1 MRKKVLSI
9 HSSRGGTGKTVIATN
24 LAAIYA
30 IKGLNVA
37 LLDLDFRAPS
47 LVDVFSKGIREPVR
61 HWLNDF
67 LDGRCKA
74 EQALTDV
81 SKAYGLKGKLLLG
94 LANPAI
100 EAIRNTMEKSRA
112 WEVTA
117 VKKLFSLRSALFD
130 DLEIDCCII
139 DTSPGVQYTSINAV
153 VSSDISVVI
162 ATLDSLELKALRNML
177 VELYDAFAK
186 RTVVL
191 INKVFP
197 ETRAWSSEK
206 QKNLI
211 SKMEKVLKHPVI
223 GVVPCYCDVLQAKRT
238 SLLAVDMPFHPFLRN
253 LEEVAEKLGSIN
265 EKNAEEDVF
274 CKAKL

>member
-1 MRKKVLSI
+1 MKKMVLSI

-47 LVDVFSKGIREPVR
+47 LADVFSKGIREPIK

-74 EQALTDV
+74 EQTLTDV
-81 SKAYGLKGKLLLG
+81 SEAYGLKGKLLLG
-94 LANPAI
+94 LANPEI
-100 EAIRNTMEKSRA
+100 DAIRNTMEKSRA

-117 VKKLFSLRSALFD
+117 VKRLFSLRSTLFENMD
-130 DLEIDCCII
+130 IDCCIF

-153 VSSDISVVI
+153 VSSDVSVVV
-162 ATLDSLELKALRNML
+162 ATLDSLELKGLGKML
-177 VELYDAFAK
+177 AELYDAFGK
-186 RTVVL
+186 KTVVL

-197 ETRAWSSEK
+197 
-206 QKNLI
+206 
-211 SKMEKVLKHPVI
+211 
-223 GVVPCYCDVLQAKRT
+223 
-238 SLLAVDMPFHPFLRN
+238 
-253 LEEVAEKLGSIN
+253 
-265 EKNAEEDVF
+265 
-274 CKAKL
+274 

>member
-1 MRKKVLSI
+1 MRKKILSI

-47 LVDVFSKGIREPVR
+47 LVDVFSKGSRDPAK

-81 SKAYGLKGKLLLG
+81 SEAYGFKGELFLG

-100 EAIRNTMEKSRA
+100 EAMQNMMEKSRS
-112 WEVTA
+112 WEVAA
-117 VKKLFSLRSALFD
+117 VKRLFSLRSTLFENLD
-130 DLEIDCCII
+130 IDCCIL
-139 DTSPGVQYTSINAV
+139 DTSPGVQYASINAV
-153 VSSDISVVI
+153 VSSDISVVV
-162 ATLDSLELKALRNML
+162 ATLDSLELKGLQNML
-177 VELYDAFAK
+177 VELYDAFARK
-186 RTVVL
+186 TVVL

-197 ETRAWSSEK
+197 ETRVWSVDERKKVINKVEK
-206 QKNLI
+206 HLR
-211 SKMEKVLKHPVI
+211 HPVI
-223 GVVPCYCDVLQAKRT
+223 GVIPCYCDVLQAKRT
-238 SLLAVDMPFHPFLRN
+238 SLLAVEKPNHPFLRN
-253 LEEVAEKLGSIN
+253 LEEVAEKLEHGI
-265 EKNAEEDVF
+265 
-274 CKAKL
+274 

>member
-117 VKKLFSLRSALFD
+117 VKKLFSLRSTLFD
-130 DLEIDCCII
+130 NMDIDCCII
-139 DTSPGVQYTSINAV
+139 DTSPGFQYTSINAV